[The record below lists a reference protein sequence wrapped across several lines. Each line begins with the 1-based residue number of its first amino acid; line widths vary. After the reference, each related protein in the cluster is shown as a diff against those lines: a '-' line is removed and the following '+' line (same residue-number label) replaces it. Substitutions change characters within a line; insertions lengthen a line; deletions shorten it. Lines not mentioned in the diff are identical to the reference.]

1 MITARLRL
9 PGVPEVVL
17 EIPEREG
24 RPDALDLLDAA
35 VARIEGRDWGAV
47 LQAARQAQAEGGRVV
62 TPIPTL
68 ASVPT
73 VASTALAPLLGGG
86 DTPGSGVRA
95 TSRDAL
101 DRMRASGRLGR
112 QEMLVYGFIRGHS
125 GQDFTRQEVAQ
136 GLGLGINAACG
147 RIHALIHDH
156 GLLRETC
163 RRSCRVTGESVM
175 AISTVE
181 GA

>member
-17 EIPEREG
+17 EIPETERQ
-24 RPDALDLLDAA
+24 PDALDLLDAA
-35 VARIEGRDWGAV
+35 VARIEGRDWGVV
-47 LQAARQAQAEGGRVV
+47 LQAARQAQAKEGVV
-62 TPIPTL
+62 TPIQVTASAPTAVSAAL
-68 ASVPT
+68 ASP
-73 VASTALAPLLGGG
+73 PGGG
-86 DTPGSGVRA
+86 DTPVSGVRA

-101 DRMRASGRLGR
+101 YRMRASGKLGR